1 VGAKTL
7 DAAAVLFTGGK
18 DSVYALHK
26 AIENGVEVKVLVS
39 IIPLYKYSLLYH
51 QPIFRGLVAQAQSLS
66 IPLESMGLLDPSRER
81 EALTTLLQ
89 RAKSKYGVNMVVTGA
104 VKSVFQY
111 KAFREISRGVGLEL
125 YAPNWG
131 VNEEEYM
138 ESILRGNIEF
148 SLISITSMG
157 IPHELLGKV
166 FTWRDLDKLVKLSK
180 KYGFNLSFEGGE
192 AETFVTNAPLFK
204 YKLILTGRTIIV
216 SDYEGYYEI
225 SRVKLAKK
233 TT

>member
-1 VGAKTL
+1 ME
-7 DAAAVLFTGGK
+7 AAVLFTGGK

-26 AIENGVEVKVLVS
+26 TIKEGVKVKVLVS
-39 IIPLYKYSLLYH
+39 VIPLYKYSMLYH
-51 QPIFRGLVAQAQSLS
+51 QPYFIGLVSQAQSLS
-66 IPLESMGLLDPSRER
+66 IPLETIGLLEPSREK
-81 EALTTLLQ
+81 EALTLLLH
-89 RAKSKYGVNMVVTGA
+89 RVKNKYGVNTLITGA

-111 KAFREISRGVGLEL
+111 NAFRKVCEEVGLKL

-131 VNEEEYM
+131 VNEKEYM
-138 ESILRGNIEF
+138 VNVLRENIEF
-148 SLISITSMG
+148 MLTSITSMG
-157 IPHELLGKV
+157 IPFELLGRI
-166 FTWRDLDKLVKLSK
+166 FTWRDLDKLIKLSK

-225 SRVKLAKK
+225 SRVKLVKK